1 MKYKSISVRNLY
13 IIAAVLTIS
22 YIVLAIC
29 TVVFGDLIL
38 KLLSSADFKEVHP
51 EAMIRGRNK
60 LLLLPLP
67 LLWLPYLIY
76 TFGCMELGFSIKRC
90 RKTFKAAPVL
100 WVLAFVI
107 EHILARVIIGHTKTI
122 FISENWMMQSAEYIC
137 FFLCILNVA
146 SLVIVCTSAALGM
159 DEVRHVD
166 HMK

>member
-1 MKYKSISVRNLY
+1 MKYKSISVRKLY

-22 YIVLAIC
+22 YIVLAIF

-38 KLLSSADFKEVHP
+38 KLVTSADFKELYP
-51 EAMIRGRNK
+51 EARLSARNK
-60 LLLLPLP
+60 LMLFPLP
-67 LLWLPYLIY
+67 LIWLPYLIY

-90 RKTFKAAPVL
+90 KKTFKAAPVL
-100 WVLAFVI
+100 WLIAYII
-107 EHILARVIIGHTKTI
+107 EHVVARIIFNHTKTV
-122 FISENWMMQSAEYIC
+122 FTSEGWMMQKAEYVW
-137 FFLCILNVA
+137 FFLAILNVA